1 MRSSTTLFLFSAF
14 LFFVNGL
21 LYLTATV
28 QPRPDPVV
36 NLSIME
42 LAFYGSS
49 LTDLTASLFNIF
61 GINLFILSLLTVYI
75 GAKAWQDS
83 FAWITGLLYLL
94 FYALPLTIV
103 SALSSGT
110 FLLAVLPVIPFVI
123 GLFLALTIDREWKI
137 AWPKWSSK
145 ISGGGQNYGQSI

>member
-14 LFFVNGL
+14 LFFVSGL

-42 LAFYGSS
+42 LAFYGSY
-49 LTDLTASLFNIF
+49 LTDLTVSLFNII
-61 GINLFILSLLTVYI
+61 GINLFVLSLLTVYI

-83 FAWITGLLYLL
+83 FAWVVMLLIAFVY
-94 FYALPLTIV
+94 I
-103 SALSSGT
+103 
-110 FLLAVLPVIPFVI
+110 IP
-123 GLFLALTIDREWKI
+123 I
-137 AWPKWSSK
+137 AWTMFGEGVFMLLGFMPAIPHLAGLVVAATRDKSWEA
-145 ISGGGQNYGQSI
+145 GLP